1 MLSNQTSVENEL
13 SVELSHNLPAAI
25 TDTGIERHL
34 NEDRYGV
41 ITSSAGTAWIVCD
54 GMGGVSGGE
63 LAAQL
68 ALDAIRRELENAP
81 PRPCDIALASSIR
94 EANRVIVLRRQNK
107 IFSGMGT
114 TVSAV
119 MFDGSQLAVASVGDS
134 RVYLVRDGAIQQL
147 SVDHTYVQ
155 ELVDQGKIRAEDAL
169 SHPQAHVLTKCLGS
183 EVALDVEVKK
193 YWIWP
198 SDQSGVNDFLVLCTD
213 GLYSLVTEGE
223 IANYVS
229 ALAPAEACSKLVEL
243 SRARGGFDNITIA
256 IVPVPGMIRNDPLPA
271 SAVEFGQ
278 EQSDDLPKPSRAAI
292 RDWLKMLILIGV
304 LSCLTMIITA
314 IAVLLFLTR

>member
-1 MLSNQTSVENEL
+1 MLDNQTLVESEL
-13 SVELSHNLPAAI
+13 KTQLSDSLPAAI
-25 TDTGIERHL
+25 TDTGVERQL

-41 ITSSAGTAWIVCD
+41 ITSPAGTAWLVCD

-68 ALDAIRRELENAP
+68 ALDAIRRELENSPA
-81 PRPCDIALASSIR
+81 RPCDVALASSIR

-107 IFSGMGT
+107 LFSGMGT

-119 MFDGSQLAVASVGDS
+119 MFNGSQLAIASVGDS
-134 RVYLVRDGAIQQL
+134 RIYLVRDGAIQQL

-155 ELVDQGKIRAEDAL
+155 ELVDQGKIKAEDAL
-169 SHPQAHVLTKCLGS
+169 AHPQAHVLTKCLGS
-183 EVALDVEVKK
+183 EVALDVDVKK

-198 SDQSGVNDFLVLCTD
+198 ADQSGVTDFIVLCTD

-223 IANYVS
+223 IANCVS

-256 IVPVPGMIRNDPLPA
+256 IVPVGGVIRNDPLPA
-271 SAVEFGQ
+271 SIAE
-278 EQSDDLPKPSRAAI
+278 SDSAEGELKRSVNVVS
-292 RDWLKMLILIGV
+292 RDWLKMLILVGV
-304 LSCLTMIITA
+304 LSGLAMAVTV